1 MKKKHKD
8 SGIPSNML
16 YERVNDSP
24 VLGSK
29 DFLQF
34 DQPIIA
40 NENNEWTWMEYYGSG
55 VDISNHPL
63 KDRCNMHGCAECKSE
78 NVKVIYGKWCVSTHS
93 GDAYYDYE
101 IICEDCGRFTARS
114 YNEND

>member
-1 MKKKHKD
+1 
-8 SGIPSNML
+8 ML

-24 VLGSK
+24 VLGPE
-29 DFLQF
+29 DFKNL

-40 NENNEWTWMEYYGSG
+40 NEDNEWTWMEYYGSG

-78 NVKVIYGKWCVSTHS
+78 NVKVIYGKWCVSTAS
-93 GDAYYDYE
+93 GDAYFDYE
-101 IICEDCGRFTARS
+101 IVCEEWGKFTARS